1 MTPDGTQPRIA
12 VDAMGGDHGPATVIP
27 GAVAA
32 LRRGVDCSLQ
42 LFGDQEAV
50 EAELGRLDLDGLAVS
65 VVPCTQDISMSES
78 PAAAVRG
85 KPDSPIVKAMTRQ
98 REGDVDAV
106 VSAGSTGAMV
116 AASLLI
122 LGRLGNAERPAIA
135 TFIPTVRGE
144 TLLLDAGANTA
155 CTPDLLLSFARMG
168 EVYCQSMRDIERPS
182 VGLLNIGSEPS
193 KGNDLAVA
201 AHALIAAAGFNFHG
215 NVEGNEVLVGPCDVL
230 VADGFTGNI
239 ALKMCEGLATFI
251 KALAGSGQLD
261 AEELA
266 GLMAFAN
273 VVKRRFNY
281 EVYGGAPLLG
291 VRGTSIICHGR
302 SSTLAFEHAVAVAD
316 RQVRCGLPGL
326 IDKALAAD
334 GESGEDA

>member
-1 MTPDGTQPRIA
+1 MTRDIQHPRIA
-12 VDAMGGDHGPATVIP
+12 VDAMGGDHGPSVAVP

-32 LRRGVDCSLQ
+32 LRDGADCRLS
-42 LFGDQEAV
+42 FYGNPAAI
-50 EAELGRLDLDGLAVS
+50 EAELSRLDVAGLEIA
-65 VVPCTQDISMSES
+65 VVPCTQDIAMCES

-85 KPDSPIVKAMTRQ
+85 KPDSPIVKAMQAQ
-98 REGDVDAV
+98 RHGEVDAV

-144 TLLLDAGANTA
+144 TLLLDAGANPE
-155 CTPDLLLSFARMG
+155 CSPELLLSFARMG
-168 EVYCQSMRDIERPS
+168 EAYCRALRDNPAPS
-182 VGLLNIGSEPS
+182 IGLLNIGSEPS

-201 AHALIAAAGFNFHG
+201 AHRLLADAGFNFHG

-239 ALKMCEGLATFI
+239 ALKMCEGLATFL
-251 KALAGSGQLD
+251 KTLAASGQLSGD
-261 AEELA
+261 QLA
-266 GLMAFAN
+266 GLMAFAG
-273 VVKRRFNY
+273 VVKGRFNY

-291 VRGTSIICHGR
+291 VRGISIICHGR
-302 SSTLAFEHAVAVAD
+302 SSALAFEHAVKVAD
-316 RQVRCGLPGL
+316 RQVRCDLPGL
-326 IDKALAAD
+326 IDQALD
-334 GESGEDA
+334 TRGH